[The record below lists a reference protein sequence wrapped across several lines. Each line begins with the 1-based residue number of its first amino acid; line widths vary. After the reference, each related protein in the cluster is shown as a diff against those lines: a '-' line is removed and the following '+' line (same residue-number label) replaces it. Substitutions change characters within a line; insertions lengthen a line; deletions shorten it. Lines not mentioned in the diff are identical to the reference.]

1 MNIKLNFNIEKLK
14 NSPNHKIKI
23 NELMKFLEFYFVN
36 GRPKKFIKYE
46 NELRNLVYEL
56 MFEMSLEELLYVIP
70 NYYQFCYTVSIEDD
84 YLLNQKKISEHLLV
98 PFSKTLKKKL
108 NQLNF
113 KPLVYDV
120 FEDRYVIVCRHAVTT
135 GMYAPGSAIYSITSG
150 LLDLGKTIVLITL
163 GNIDHQFVKLQKKNS
178 KLTIL
183 KKDDVSTPLKQLIN
197 LRVICQ
203 KFRPSKIITEMPVNI
218 GVALYYSKITSKV
231 LYWSPGFTHVP
242 WFDKVLLVPELL
254 NENLLKTNKF
264 VEVPKSL
271 NFELINPDVN
281 YKLVKNFKKE
291 KLIEEADFVMGTFSR
306 YEKISESFL
315 ELVFN
320 LLKINKN
327 RKIIIAGTN
336 DNSRAKKKLKRFIE
350 NKQAII
356 LGFSDVHILGNCCD
370 VFLDTF
376 PFPCGFS
383 AIEIMSKG
391 KPVVSINQPNLSNYK
406 KSRVNK
412 LILENEN
419 DLNGCLIKLENNS
432 KFYNE
437 MSEKSIKIAK
447 DYDNS
452 LKLAESI
459 ASL

>member
-1 MNIKLNFNIEKLK
+1 MMNNMSFN
-14 NSPNHKIKI
+14 
-23 NELMKFLEFYFVN
+23 
-36 GRPKKFIKYE
+36 
-46 NELRNLVYEL
+46 
-56 MFEMSLEELLYVIP
+56 ELLYIIP
-70 NYYQFCYTVSIEDD
+70 NYYQFCYTVTIEDNF
-84 YLLNQKKISEHLLV
+84 LVNQNKISKKLLV
-98 PFSKTLKKKL
+98 PFSKSLINILHKL
-108 NQLNF
+108 NF
-113 KPLVYDV
+113 GPLSYEV
-120 FEDRYVIVCRHAVTT
+120 FENRYVIICRHAVTK
-135 GMYAPGSAIYSITSG
+135 GMYAPGAVIYSITSG
-150 LLDLGKTIVLITL
+150 LLKLGKQVIIVSL
-163 GNIDHQFVKLQKKNS
+163 GNIDQKFLDLKKNNS
-178 KLTIL
+178 NLIIL
-183 KKDDVSTPLKQLIN
+183 KKDDNSTAKIQLIN
-197 LRVICQ
+197 LRKICENF
-203 KFRPSKIITEMPVNI
+203 KPVKIITEMPVNI
-218 GVALYYSKITSKV
+218 GTALYYSKVTSKI

-242 WFDKVLLVPELL
+242 WFDKVMLGPELV
-254 NENLLKTNKF
+254 NEELLKSKKF
-264 VEVPKSL
+264 IEVPKSI
-271 NFELINPDVN
+271 NFELLSPNINL
-281 YKLVKNFKKE
+281 KLVENFKKE

-336 DNSRAKKKLKRFIE
+336 DNSRAKKKLKKFIE

-412 LILENEN
+412 LILENED

-437 MSEKSIKIAK
+437 MSEKSLKIAK

>member
-1 MNIKLNFNIEKLK
+1 
-14 NSPNHKIKI
+14 
-23 NELMKFLEFYFVN
+23 
-36 GRPKKFIKYE
+36 
-46 NELRNLVYEL
+46 
-56 MFEMSLEELLYVIP
+56 
-70 NYYQFCYTVSIEDD
+70 
-84 YLLNQKKISEHLLV
+84 
-98 PFSKTLKKKL
+98 
-108 NQLNF
+108 
-113 KPLVYDV
+113 
-120 FEDRYVIVCRHAVTT
+120 
-135 GMYAPGSAIYSITSG
+135 MYAPGSAIYSITSG

-231 LYWSPGFTHVP
+231 LYWSPGFMHVP

-336 DNSRAKKKLKRFIE
+336 DNSRAKKKLKKFIE

-412 LILENEN
+412 LILENED

-437 MSEKSIKIAK
+437 MSEKSLKIAK

>member
-1 MNIKLNFNIEKLK
+1 M
-14 NSPNHKIKI
+14 
-23 NELMKFLEFYFVN
+23 
-36 GRPKKFIKYE
+36 
-46 NELRNLVYEL
+46 
-56 MFEMSLEELLYVIP
+56 
-70 NYYQFCYTVSIEDD
+70 
-84 YLLNQKKISEHLLV
+84 
-98 PFSKTLKKKL
+98 
-108 NQLNF
+108 
-113 KPLVYDV
+113 

-203 KFRPSKIITEMPVNI
+203 NFRPSKIITEMPVNI

-291 KLIEEADFVMGTFSR
+291 KLI
-306 YEKISESFL
+306 
-315 ELVFN
+315 
-320 LLKINKN
+320 
-327 RKIIIAGTN
+327 
-336 DNSRAKKKLKRFIE
+336 
-350 NKQAII
+350 
-356 LGFSDVHILGNCCD
+356 
-370 VFLDTF
+370 
-376 PFPCGFS
+376 
-383 AIEIMSKG
+383 
-391 KPVVSINQPNLSNYK
+391 
-406 KSRVNK
+406 
-412 LILENEN
+412 
-419 DLNGCLIKLENNS
+419 
-432 KFYNE
+432 
-437 MSEKSIKIAK
+437 
-447 DYDNS
+447 
-452 LKLAESI
+452 
-459 ASL
+459 

>member
-1 MNIKLNFNIEKLK
+1 
-14 NSPNHKIKI
+14 
-23 NELMKFLEFYFVN
+23 
-36 GRPKKFIKYE
+36 
-46 NELRNLVYEL
+46 
-56 MFEMSLEELLYVIP
+56 
-70 NYYQFCYTVSIEDD
+70 
-84 YLLNQKKISEHLLV
+84 
-98 PFSKTLKKKL
+98 
-108 NQLNF
+108 
-113 KPLVYDV
+113 
-120 FEDRYVIVCRHAVTT
+120 
-135 GMYAPGSAIYSITSG
+135 
-150 LLDLGKTIVLITL
+150 
-163 GNIDHQFVKLQKKNS
+163 
-178 KLTIL
+178 
-183 KKDDVSTPLKQLIN
+183 
-197 LRVICQ
+197 
-203 KFRPSKIITEMPVNI
+203 
-218 GVALYYSKITSKV
+218 
-231 LYWSPGFTHVP
+231 
-242 WFDKVLLVPELL
+242 
-254 NENLLKTNKF
+254 
-264 VEVPKSL
+264 
-271 NFELINPDVN
+271 
-281 YKLVKNFKKE
+281 
-291 KLIEEADFVMGTFSR
+291 MGTFSR

-336 DNSRAKKKLKRFIE
+336 DNSRAKKKLKKFID

-412 LILENEN
+412 LILENED

-452 LKLAESI
+452 LKLAETI

>member
-1 MNIKLNFNIEKLK
+1 MSFN
-14 NSPNHKIKI
+14 
-23 NELMKFLEFYFVN
+23 
-36 GRPKKFIKYE
+36 
-46 NELRNLVYEL
+46 
-56 MFEMSLEELLYVIP
+56 ELLYIIP
-70 NYYQFCYTVSIEDD
+70 NYYQFCYTVTIEDNF
-84 YLLNQKKISEHLLV
+84 LVNQNKISKKLLV
-98 PFSKTLKKKL
+98 PFSKSLINILHKL
-108 NQLNF
+108 NF
-113 KPLVYDV
+113 GPLSYEV
-120 FEDRYVIVCRHAVTT
+120 FENRYVIICRHAVTK
-135 GMYAPGSAIYSITSG
+135 GMYAPGAVIYSITSG
-150 LLDLGKTIVLITL
+150 LLKLGKQVIIVSL
-163 GNIDHQFVKLQKKNS
+163 GNIDQKFLDLKKNNS
-178 KLTIL
+178 NLIIL
-183 KKDDVSTPLKQLIN
+183 KKDDNSTAKIQLIN
-197 LRVICQ
+197 LRKICENF
-203 KFRPSKIITEMPVNI
+203 KPVKIITEMPVNI
-218 GVALYYSKITSKV
+218 GTALYYSKVTSKI

-242 WFDKVLLVPELL
+242 WFDKVMLGPELV
-254 NENLLKTNKF
+254 NEELLKSKKF
-264 VEVPKSL
+264 IEVPKSI
-271 NFELINPDVN
+271 NFELLSPNINL
-281 YKLVKNFKKE
+281 KLVENFKKE

-336 DNSRAKKKLKRFIE
+336 DNSRAKKKLKKFID

-412 LILENEN
+412 LILENED

-437 MSEKSIKIAK
+437 MSEKSLKIAK

>member
-84 YLLNQKKISEHLLV
+84 FLLSQKKISEHLLI

-203 KFRPSKIITEMPVNI
+203 KFRPSKIIT
-218 GVALYYSKITSKV
+218 
-231 LYWSPGFTHVP
+231 
-242 WFDKVLLVPELL
+242 
-254 NENLLKTNKF
+254 
-264 VEVPKSL
+264 
-271 NFELINPDVN
+271 
-281 YKLVKNFKKE
+281 
-291 KLIEEADFVMGTFSR
+291 
-306 YEKISESFL
+306 
-315 ELVFN
+315 
-320 LLKINKN
+320 
-327 RKIIIAGTN
+327 
-336 DNSRAKKKLKRFIE
+336 
-350 NKQAII
+350 
-356 LGFSDVHILGNCCD
+356 
-370 VFLDTF
+370 
-376 PFPCGFS
+376 
-383 AIEIMSKG
+383 
-391 KPVVSINQPNLSNYK
+391 
-406 KSRVNK
+406 
-412 LILENEN
+412 
-419 DLNGCLIKLENNS
+419 
-432 KFYNE
+432 
-437 MSEKSIKIAK
+437 
-447 DYDNS
+447 
-452 LKLAESI
+452 
-459 ASL
+459 